1 MKNSHLDTHF
11 ERVVPEQYEQVFY
24 LNAKKAK
31 IGILFNLIAIAVTA
45 LTVVIAAIPV
55 SGFWAYV
62 GSIGMVRYLIT
73 YAAFMLAMLLYIVLH
88 ELAHGAVYKLMTG
101 EKLTYG
107 FSWSCAFCGV
117 PNIYVYRKCAILS
130 AAAPLVIFT
139 VVLLPVTVAL
149 YFVDPLSYILSAF
162 LLGLHLGGCCG
173 DIYLICTLLFRF
185 RNPKTLVRDTGPEQ
199 TIFVPKE

>member
-1 MKNSHLDTHF
+1 MKNNHF
-11 ERVVPEQYEQVFY
+11 EREVPNSYEKVFY

-31 IGILFNLIAIAVTA
+31 VGIIFNLIALAVMVLVVAIAWIPIGDFK
-45 LTVVIAAIPV
+45 VVFEDIEIIRYAAT
-55 SGFWAYV
+55 
-62 GSIGMVRYLIT
+62 YLI
-73 YAAFMLAMLLYIVLH
+73 FMASMLLYIVLH
-88 ELAHGAVYKLMTG
+88 ELVHGIFYKMMTK

-139 VVLLPVTVAL
+139 LLLVPITVAL

-173 DIYLICTLLFRF
+173 DFYLICTLLFRF
-185 RNPKTLVRDTGPEQ
+185 RDPKTLVRDTGPEQ
-199 TIFVPKE
+199 SIFVPKE